1 MNIEPLSPS
10 IDFAKLEQIAQ
21 AATAMVQSAREH
33 MLAPGKTKKAPAMT
47 IADICAITDVH
58 RAKFNYHYTSN
69 LGLPRGVLNGNKR
82 EFAMDEAREWI
93 HFLKPETARN
103 ANRSAGCTITVA
115 NYKGGVTKTTT
126 VATLAQGLCRR
137 GMKVLVIDLDPQGSC
152 SALFGILADVD
163 VAEEQTVMP
172 LYTGEIDTIDSCIQK
187 TYWPGIDIVAA
198 SPALYSSEF
207 ILPSRQR
214 TEPGFEFW
222 RVLDGGLDNARDEYD
237 VIIIDSPPS
246 LSYTTINALMCADG
260 LLMPMP
266 PSNLDFASSAQ
277 FWNLATDLIKTLYA
291 KRGMPD
297 KKFSFI
303 DILLSKVDSSVGVSS
318 AVRSWIYSAYGS
330 MVMPVEIPKTSIAE
344 TASAGFG
351 TVYDLVPGSVLP
363 KTLKRAKDAY
373 EDMVGYVEKQVQGV
387 WKHQVIKNEGLIM
400 KGDI

>member
-1 MNIEPLSPS
+1 MNVEPLIPN
-10 IDFAKLEQIAQ
+10 IDFDQLEEIAL
-21 AATAMVQSAREH
+21 AATSMVQSAREH
-33 MLAPGKTKKAPAMT
+33 MLAPNKVKKAPHMT
-47 IADICAITDVH
+47 TTEICEITKIQ
-58 RAKFNYHYTSN
+58 RSNFNYHYTSN
-69 LGLPRGVLNGNKR
+69 EALPRGQIAGNKR
-82 EFAMDEAREWI
+82 EFTMAEAREWI
-93 HFLKPETARN
+93 RFLRPDKVRDSSV
-103 ANRSAGCTITVA
+103 SAGCTITVA

-137 GMKVLVIDLDPQGSC
+137 GMRTLVIDLDPQGSC

-163 VAEEQTVMP
+163 VEEEQTVMP
-172 LYTGEIDTIDSCIQK
+172 LYMGAQEGLESCIQK
-187 TYWPGIDIVAA
+187 TYWDGIDIIAA

-214 TEPGFEFW
+214 SEPGFEFW
-222 RVLDGGLDNARDEYD
+222 RVLDAGLDSVRDQYD

-246 LSYTTINALMCADG
+246 LSYTTINALMAADG

-277 FWNLATDLIKTLYA
+277 FWNLCTDLIKTLYA
-291 KRGMPD
+291 DRGLPD

-303 DILLSKVDSSVGVSS
+303 NILLSKVDSSVGVSS
-318 AVRSWIYSAYGS
+318 AVRSWIYNAYGS

-351 TVYDLVPGSVLP
+351 TVYDLVPGSVLA

-373 EDMVGYVEKQVQGV
+373 EDMIDYVEKQVRGV
-387 WKHQVIKNEGLIM
+387 WAGQALMNS
-400 KGDI
+400 KGDGK